1 MKRIVYLG
9 RAIKD
14 IAAFPTKAKQRIV
27 TALTMVSAGIRLGPH
42 EFKYI
47 STVGTGVYELRVK
60 AENQYRVF
68 YVVKFDEAIY
78 VLHAFV
84 KKTQQTSDA
93 DIALG
98 STRYKALLKERQER
112 GYE

>member
-1 MKRIVYLG
+1 MKKVIYLG

-14 IAAFPTKAKQRIV
+14 ITAFPAKAKQRIV
-27 TALTMVSAGIRLGPH
+27 TALTMVSAGIQLGPN
-42 EFKYI
+42 EFKYM
-47 STVGTGVYELRVK
+47 STVGAGVYELRIK

-68 YVVKFDEAIY
+68 YVAKFDEAVY

-84 KKTQQTSDA
+84 KKTQQTSNA

-98 STRYKALLKERQER
+98 IERYKALLKERQER
-112 GYE
+112 GL